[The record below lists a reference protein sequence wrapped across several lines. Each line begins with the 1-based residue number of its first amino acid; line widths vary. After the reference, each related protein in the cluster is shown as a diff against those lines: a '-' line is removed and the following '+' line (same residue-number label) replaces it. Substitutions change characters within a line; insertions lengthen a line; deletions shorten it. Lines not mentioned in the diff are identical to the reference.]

1 MDEGVFPIQLLF
13 GTAAAAALV
22 AKAAFKHVGCGDGDK
37 GRAHGLGHSEDEE
50 AFMEGN
56 VCANGFIVWVV
67 ESSLKVHTRES
78 AFSANT
84 RELTARLGFGEKLAQ
99 GKRGRYMYGYGSL
112 ADTSTHSTR
121 SRLPL

>member
-1 MDEGVFPIQLLF
+1 MVEGVFPIQLLL
-13 GTAAAAALV
+13 GTAAAALV

-37 GRAHGLGHSEDEE
+37 GRAQGLGHSEDDE

-67 ESSLKVHTRES
+67 ESSLKVHAVGT
-78 AFSANT
+78 
-84 RELTARLGFGEKLAQ
+84 TARLGFGEKLAQ
-99 GKRGRYMYGYGSL
+99 GKKGRYMYGYAG
-112 ADTSTHSTR
+112 